1 MAKMSSKF
9 FCGNMGIVSGHSKW
23 STIKRDKAV
32 NDSKKS
38 QIFTKLT
45 RALTVAAKKGADPET
60 NASLR
65 LAVEKA
71 RSARMPKENIE
82 RAIQKGSGGGEGTQ
96 FEEVVYE
103 GYGPEGV
110 AFYIR
115 ALTDNRN
122 RTVAEIRNIFN
133 KHEGSLSGI
142 GSTAYIFS
150 DPENPSFEI
159 EVLNAKKAQAVFDLV
174 EALEDHDDV
183 SEVYS
188 NVKVSDEIINKFLAV
203 NSL

>member
-1 MAKMSSKF
+1 
-9 FCGNMGIVSGHSKW
+9 VSGHSKW

-38 QIFTKLT
+38 QAFTKLT
-45 RALTVAAKKGADPET
+45 RAITVAARAGADPES
-60 NASLR
+60 NSALR
-65 LAVEKA
+65 MAIEKA
-71 RSARMPKENIE
+71 KQERMPKDNIE
-82 RAIQKGSGGGEGTQ
+82 RAVQKGSGGGEGTQ

-110 AFYIR
+110 ALYVR

-133 KHEGSLSGI
+133 KHGGNLGGA
-142 GSTAYIFS
+142 GSTSYIFV
-150 DPENPSFEI
+150 DLENPTFEI
-159 EVLNAKKAQAVFDLV
+159 EVVNANKARGILALV
-174 EALEDHDDV
+174 DALEDHDDV

-188 NVKVSDEIINKFLAV
+188 NIKVSDEIL

>member
-1 MAKMSSKF
+1 
-9 FCGNMGIVSGHSKW
+9 VSGHSKW

-38 QIFTKLT
+38 QMFTKLT
-45 RALTVAAKKGADPET
+45 RAITVAARDGANPET
-60 NASLR
+60 NSSLR
-65 LAVEKA
+65 IAIEKA
-71 RSARMPKENIE
+71 KQERMPKDNIE
-82 RAIQKGSGGGEGTQ
+82 RAVQKGSGGGEGSQ
-96 FEEVVYE
+96 YEEVVYE

-110 AFYIR
+110 AFYVR

-133 KHEGSLSGI
+133 KHGGSLSGA
-142 GSTAYIFS
+142 GSTSYIFG
-150 DPENPSFEI
+150 DLENPSFEI
-159 EVLNAKKAQAVFDLV
+159 EVLDAKKARSIFNLV
-174 EALEDHDDV
+174 DALEDHDDV
-183 SEVYS
+183 TDVYS

>member
-1 MAKMSSKF
+1 MAKMSSKI
-9 FCGNMGIVSGHSKW
+9 FCGNMGVVSGHSKW

-45 RALTVAAKKGADPET
+45 KALTVAAKRGADPET

-71 RSARMPKENIE
+71 KSARMPKENIE

-122 RTVAEIRNIFN
+122 RTVAEVRNIFN
-133 KHEGSLSGI
+133 KHGGSLSGV

-150 DPENPSFEI
+150 DPETPSFEI
-159 EVLNAKKAQAVFDLV
+159 EILDAKKARAIFDLV
-174 EALEDHDDV
+174 GALEDHDDV
-183 SEVYS
+183 SEAYS
-188 NVKVSDEIINKFLAV
+188 NVKVSDEIMNIL
-203 NSL
+203 